1 MQQKKQGKDRA
12 YSLADLM
19 TVAACREVEDGE
31 IVFAGMG
38 MPILAIMLAKK
49 THAPNLKLIF
59 EAGAFD
65 SNPSALP
72 TSVGDPRCVT
82 GSSRASGMCEAFFI
96 AQRGCIDVGF
106 LTGVEID
113 EYGNVNTT
121 VIGDYLDPEL
131 RLTGSGGNP
140 DICSFARRTV
150 YIVLQEP
157 RRFVKQVSY
166 ITSPGW
172 RVKKWPSGEF
182 VHRRELYGSSFRGG
196 PSAVI
201 STAGV
206 FRFDGITGRMYLDT
220 YHPEQTPESIAKLC
234 LFDLDISRVK
244 GETPH
249 PTPQELFLIHEVLDR
264 EELFL
269 PKKSIRAGDTVRM
282 K

>member
-1 MQQKKQGKDRA
+1 MKPTKPGRDND
-12 YSLADLM
+12 YTLADLM
-19 TVAACREVEDGE
+19 TVAASREVRDGE

-49 THAPNLKLIF
+49 LHAPNLKLIF
-59 EAGAFD
+59 EAGTFD
-65 SNPSALP
+65 SNPKALP

-82 GSSRASGMCEAFFI
+82 ASSRSSGMTEAFFL
-96 AQRGCIDVGF
+96 AQRGYVDLGF

-113 EYGNVNTT
+113 KYGNVNTT
-121 VIGDYLDPEL
+121 VIGDYLDPEI
-131 RLTGSGGNP
+131 RLSGSGGNP

-157 RRFVKQVSY
+157 RRFVEQVSY

-182 VHRRELYGSSFRGG
+182 VGRRELYGDAFRGG

-206 FRFDGITGRMYLDT
+206 FRFHEDTGIMYLDT
-220 YHPEQTPESIAKLC
+220 YHPQHSPKEIAGLC
-234 LFDLDISRVK
+234 LFDLDISRVR
-244 GETPH
+244 GETPP
-249 PTPQELFLIHEVLDR
+249 PTAEELFLMHEVLDT

-269 PKKSIRAGDTVRM
+269 PRSNDRAAVPNNR
-282 K
+282 